1 MMLMNLTLINSE
13 SILLPVM
20 ITRLYA
26 LTKDLANQCKHIKAQ
41 MKFKSLLKKRLK
53 KLDIVKKLCQ
63 KNFKEDLAMIRE
75 NERYFRK
82 AN

>member
-1 MMLMNLTLINSE
+1 
-13 SILLPVM
+13 
-20 ITRLYA
+20 
-26 LTKDLANQCKHIKAQ
+26 

-63 KNFKEDLAMIRE
+63 KNFKEDLVMIRE
-75 NERYFRK
+75 NERYFGK

>member
-13 SILLPVM
+13 NILLSVM

-63 KNFKEDLAMIRE
+63 
-75 NERYFRK
+75 RK
-82 AN
+82 ILKKILS

>member
-1 MMLMNLTLINSE
+1 MLMNLTLINSE
-13 SILLPVM
+13 SILLSVM

-63 KNFKEDLAMIRE
+63 
-75 NERYFRK
+75 RK
-82 AN
+82 ILKKILS

>member
-1 MMLMNLTLINSE
+1 MLMNLTLINSE
-13 SILLPVM
+13 NILLSVM

-63 KNFKEDLAMIRE
+63 
-75 NERYFRK
+75 RK
-82 AN
+82 ILKKILS